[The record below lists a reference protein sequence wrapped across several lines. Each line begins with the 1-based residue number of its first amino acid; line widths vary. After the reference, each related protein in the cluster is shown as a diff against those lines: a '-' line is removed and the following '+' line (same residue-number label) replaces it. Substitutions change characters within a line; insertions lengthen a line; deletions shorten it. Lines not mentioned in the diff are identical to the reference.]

1 MKIMAENDVQP
12 RWLKLKQAA
21 KYSSIGEK
29 RLVVLA
35 TQGRIKGCQDP
46 DSGRNDWIFDRL
58 SIDAYRER
66 QQPPKITP
74 KQRAREIEL
83 SIYRRQKRLTF

>member
-1 MKIMAENDVQP
+1 MKIMAENDIQP

-29 RLVVLA
+29 RLISLA
-35 TQGRIKGCQDP
+35 VQGRIKGFQDP
-46 DSGRNDWIFDRL
+46 DSGRNEWIFDRL

-66 QQPPKITP
+66 QQPPRITP
-74 KQRAREIEL
+74 RQRAREIAL
-83 SIYRRQKRLTF
+83 SIYRCKRL